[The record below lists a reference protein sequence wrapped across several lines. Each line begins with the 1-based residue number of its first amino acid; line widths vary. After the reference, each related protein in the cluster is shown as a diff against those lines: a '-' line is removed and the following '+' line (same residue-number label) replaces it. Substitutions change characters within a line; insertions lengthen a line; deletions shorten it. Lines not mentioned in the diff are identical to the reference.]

1 MRCFAFFFVLIYSVN
16 GYSQDSTKVDSMII
30 NSADKFSI
38 KNTVDINGV
47 YEGFSYEEY
56 IWSDRRSLPEIFQT
70 RNNYRV
76 YNKGNGQ
83 NNIVIFDDFN
93 SLRYFKDGFK
103 INSFDTELISINEVD
118 KVQEMSIISSMLY
131 SDYINEGAVVNI
143 ITKDVIQN
151 EPFSQLRYTQDRYG
165 ALAADVYFS
174 QSLSEKLNYQF
185 GVTNSSSDGRYTNS
199 GFSKWAGRFR
209 LNYFINSDFNIKSNF
224 NFATIDRGEFGGLIN
239 DSSQTVV
246 NDTLKNYLNHLSINT
261 GLYFKPFKNKN
272 NLSKILFSFQR
283 YGQDIYNP
291 QIREH
296 SPEYSNSY
304 SLVLNQKINITLQS
318 FNSSYL
324 EFYSSIERIENQS
337 NSYNFLNI
345 FSRFELSNNKILLA
359 GYINLKSNDIQNS
372 FNSPSSGWT
381 HKLIPGIEVDYT
393 AYKDEIFRLKFYSG
407 VNYVGEKNSDN
418 SIKSNINGLIGVGI
432 NYYDLYIKLQYL
444 SKGIINNLEYVGNLP
459 VYENSFKKSISVKL
473 KYKLSNIYIDIAN
486 DFYPEKDNLN
496 LLNGNIY
503 YGNKLFKDKLDL
515 RAGFLVK
522 YYKGITS
529 FYNYQTAN
537 TIKNDVMNLDFYV
550 GARIG
555 SANVSFTLANL
566 FNRFNYDT
574 YLYPYDDRGG
584 LLNVVSRFTIVW
596 DFLN

>member
-1 MRCFAFFFVLIYSVN
+1 MRCFAFFFVLIFLVN
-16 GYSQDSTKVDSMII
+16 GYSQDSTKIDSAIT
-30 NSADKFSI
+30 NSADKFRINNSV
-38 KNTVDINGV
+38 NINGV
-47 YEGFSYEEY
+47 YEVFSYEEY

-93 SLRYFKDGFK
+93 SLKYFKDGFK
-103 INSFDTELISINEVD
+103 INSFDTEIISINEVD

-131 SDYINEGAVVNI
+131 SDFINEGSVVNI

-185 GVTNSSSDGRYTNS
+185 GITNSSSDGRYTNS
-199 GFSKWAGRFR
+199 GFSKWSGRFR
-209 LNYFINSDFNIKSNF
+209 INYFINSDFNIKSNF
-224 NFATIDRGEFGGLIN
+224 NFATIDRGDFGGLIN
-239 DSSQTVV
+239 DSSQSVV
-246 NDTLKNYLNHLSINT
+246 NDTLKNYLNHFTINT
-261 GLYFKPFKNKN
+261 GLYIKPFKNKN
-272 NLSKILFSFQR
+272 NLSKILFGFQR
-283 YGQDIYNP
+283 YGQDFYNP
-291 QIREH
+291 QISEH
-296 SPEYSNSY
+296 SPAYSNSY
-304 SLVLNQKINITLQS
+304 KLVLNQIISIPFQA

-324 EFYSSIERIENQS
+324 EFYSSIERIDNQS
-337 NSYNFLNI
+337 KSYNYLNI
-345 FSRFELSNNKILLA
+345 FSRFELSNNKLLLA
-359 GYINLKSNDIQNS
+359 GYLNLKSNDINNS
-372 FNSPSSGWT
+372 FNSSTSGWT
-381 HKLIPGIEVDYT
+381 HKLIPGIEADYT
-393 AYKDEIFRLKFYSG
+393 AYKDEIFRLKFYTG

-418 SIKSNINGLIGVGI
+418 TMKYNINGLIGVGI
-432 NYYDLYIKLQYL
+432 NYYDLYVKFQYL
-444 SKGIINNLEYVGNLP
+444 SKGSLNNLEYVTNLP
-459 VYENSFKKSISVKL
+459 VYENIFKNSFSVKL
-473 KYKLSNIYIDIAN
+473 KYHISNIYFDITN
-486 DFYPEKDNLN
+486 DFYPDKDNLN

-503 YGNKLFKDKLDL
+503 YGNKLFKNKLDL
-515 RAGFLVK
+515 RTGFLLK

-529 FYNYQTAN
+529 FHNYQSEN
-537 TIKNDVMNLDFYV
+537 TIKNDVINLDFYV

-584 LLNVVSRFTIVW
+584 FLNVVSRFTIVW